1 MTNEER
7 VADVLSSLRGLR
19 LKPSEQAAR
28 LAKRGLIAPDPPP
41 RYALDFNGDIVR
53 DGKTLVGEFHSADSA
68 ERATVL
74 AALNA
79 LPEEGE
85 KP

>member
-7 VADVLSSLRGLR
+7 VAVLLAEEHIG
-19 LKPSEQAAR
+19 PCAQIAR
-28 LAKRGLIAPDPPP
+28 RMAEAGLIAPDPRP

-53 DGKTLVGEFHSADSA
+53 DGKTLVVEFHSADSA
-68 ERATVL
+68 ERDAVL

-79 LPEEGE
+79 LPEEEE